1 MEILAYPP
9 RGLWQESLGK
19 AMFKPRTVPEL
30 SDRRRSQLA
39 AMVSALDALYEVEA
53 RLWAIPDKAEVLP
66 GISCSVNRRPCDSV
80 TVVLPDDA
88 GAAEAASVVAA
99 AKAVGVGDIKI
110 EVAGNA
116 GHLSSEV
123 HYALSLQLPGVVPDV
138 ASGDTERTS
147 RRVILGCAT
156 MPVTA
161 YDVVLP
167 RHRGIVMVA
176 GGHSDMQALVADI
189 NEVTSAGFQLLLLSS
204 CGALATDLP
213 AMVACEGLTVALL
226 RYDSDVADVLN
237 MLEPQL
243 IIAASEDNRSL
254 VGMLSV
260 DATVV
265 LGPVSKSDSGR
276 ALLSIATSVVP
287 VHVFTRSLA
296 VIDPITCAR
305 TTD

>member
-1 MEILAYPP
+1 M
-9 RGLWQESLGK
+9 
-19 AMFKPRTVPEL
+19 
-30 SDRRRSQLA
+30 D
-39 AMVSALDALYEVEA
+39 
-53 RLWAIPDKAEVLP
+53 
-66 GISCSVNRRPCDSV
+66 
-80 TVVLPDDA
+80 
-88 GAAEAASVVAA
+88 
-99 AKAVGVGDIKI
+99 
-110 EVAGNA
+110 
-116 GHLSSEV
+116 
-123 HYALSLQLPGVVPDV
+123 
-138 ASGDTERTS
+138 
-147 RRVILGCAT
+147 
-156 MPVTA
+156 
-161 YDVVLP
+161 
-167 RHRGIVMVA
+167 
-176 GGHSDMQALVADI
+176 DI
-189 NEVTSAGFQLLLLSS
+189 NEVTSAGFQLLLLTS

-260 DATVV
+260 DGSVV
-265 LGPVSKSDSGR
+265 LGPVPKSDNGR